1 MPSWTP
7 LLLIFYRRPWM
18 CNIKPAEEI
27 PLKVILANRLDEKV
41 VLWFYLGVLYTTG
54 RANGLRLGWKANT
67 PAPNAE
73 VHGSPGCACSAIW
86 LDPWGTAVDR
96 YGPSGRKDGSISIDL
111 MRSCTRSVQAETQ
124 RPKGLPSQPAAEG
137 GE

>member
-1 MPSWTP
+1 MLAQGRREREGLSQCDAAGHR
-7 LLLIFYRRPWM
+7 LLEALRHGQARS
-18 CNIKPAEEI
+18 
-27 PLKVILANRLDEKV
+27 KV

-86 LDPWGTAVDR
+86 LGPWGTAVDR